1 MENEKHHIVPYSLY
15 AIILLLL
22 LILTFLSIA
31 ITNIDLGAFTVVG
44 ALLLASAKSSLVL
57 IYFMHL
63 KFDKA
68 YIQIMVGLVFILFI
82 AIVLVTF
89 FDYYFR

>member
-1 MENEKHHIVPYSLY
+1 MENEKHHIVPYRIY

-22 LILTFLSIA
+22 LLLTFLSIA
-31 ITNIDLGAFTVVG
+31 ITNIELGAFTVAG
-44 ALLLASAKSSLVL
+44 ALLLASIKSSLVL
-57 IYFMHL
+57 VYFMHL

-68 YIQIMVGLVFILFI
+68 YIQIMVGLVILLFI
-82 AIVLVTF
+82 AVVLVTF

>member
-1 MENEKHHIVPYSLY
+1 MENEKHHIVPYRIY

-22 LILTFLSIA
+22 LLLTFLSIA
-31 ITNIDLGAFTVVG
+31 VTNIELGAFTVAG
-44 ALLLASAKSSLVL
+44 ALLLASIKSSLVL
-57 IYFMHL
+57 VYFMHL

-68 YIQIMVGLVFILFI
+68 YIQIMVGLVILLFI
-82 AIVLVTF
+82 AVVLVTF

>member
-1 MENEKHHIVPYSLY
+1 MENEKHHIVPYRLY
-15 AIILLLL
+15 AVVLLLL
-22 LILTFLSIA
+22 LVLTFISIA
-31 ITNIDLGAFTVVG
+31 ITDINLGAFTVVG
-44 ALLLASAKSSLVL
+44 ALLLASIKSGLVL

-68 YIQIMVGLVFILFI
+68 YIQIMVGMVFILFI